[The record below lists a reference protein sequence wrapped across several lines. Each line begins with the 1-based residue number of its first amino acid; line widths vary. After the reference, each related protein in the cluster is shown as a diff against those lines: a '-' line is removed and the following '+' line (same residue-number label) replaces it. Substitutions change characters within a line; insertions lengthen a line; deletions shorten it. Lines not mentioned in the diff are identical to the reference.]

1 MTTIKLKSQTVWH
14 RSEHTKAGKGGGLA
28 FMTRGTHKGQ
38 AHGLQGMKQDQ
49 GYDDKESLM

>member
-1 MTTIKLKSQTVWH
+1 LTTIKLKSQTVWH